1 MVSGEWKLEEAAA
14 EDVEDAEAALEDCL
28 EVCDDRDQ
36 SRHPELESW
45 GTLSLDLEE
54 KISFMSTNQRRV
66 FTWVGHPD
74 HRGESLLLES
84 IFRF

>member
-1 MVSGEWKLEEAAA
+1 MVSGGWRLEEAAA

-54 KISFMSTNQRRV
+54 KMNIINVNQS
-66 FTWVGHPD
+66 
-74 HRGESLLLES
+74 EES
-84 IFRF
+84 IYLGRPP